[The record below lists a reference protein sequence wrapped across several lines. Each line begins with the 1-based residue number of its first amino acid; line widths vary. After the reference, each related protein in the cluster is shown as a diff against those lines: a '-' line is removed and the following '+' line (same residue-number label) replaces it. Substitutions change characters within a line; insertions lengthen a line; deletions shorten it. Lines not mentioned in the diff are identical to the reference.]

1 MQLLLQKQ
9 WELNQVIHPVIQ
21 TQAGADAET
30 GLVTAD

>member
-21 TQAGADAET
+21 MQAGVDTET
-30 GLVTAD
+30 DLVTVD